1 MTPPSCSP
9 KDAGRVLTL
18 VAACHRRTAPRLDDR
33 QAAFAMVTLWA
44 ELFSAHNLGLP
55 DLLAGVK
62 LRAQYHPDAPEPS
75 EIIEFARKVRR
86 DRDFEKV
93 TDVAVQHDSG
103 RRQSAAAAVAACGL
117 CDSKG
122 YTGSA
127 RVCDHV
133 DRREIAAR
141 GSALV
146 RAELAKAAEARR
158 AAAPPAPEP
167 PPLRPPVPEDPQA
180 AAS

>member
-1 MTPPSCSP
+1 MTSTA
-9 KDAGRVLTL
+9 DAIEVLAMISFL
-18 VAACHRRTAPRLDDR
+18 HRRTAPRMDDR
-33 QAAFAMVTLWA
+33 QASFAMATLWA
-44 ELFSAHNLGLP
+44 ELFSAHGLTLP

-62 LRAQYHPDAPEPS
+62 LRAQHYPDAPEPA

-86 DRDFEKV
+86 DKAPV
-93 TDVAVQHDSG
+93 TRNNIATQQYSEERPSASVAI
-103 RRQSAAAAVAACGL
+103 AACGL
-117 CDSKG
+117 CDSRG

-158 AAAPPAPEP
+158 VAAPPAPEP
-167 PPLRPPVPEDPQA
+167 TPLRPPVPNDSQA